1 MATRISPPVLGKGK
15 NYERF
20 KQELLA
26 WREITDLSKAKQS
39 IAVALTL
46 PENDET
52 QIREKVFDQLHLDDL
67 KSYDGLNVL
76 HFCLFTYP

>member
-1 MATRISPPVLGKGK
+1 MATRINPPVFGKGK

-26 WREITDLSKAKQS
+26 WREITDLSKEKQG
-39 IAVALTL
+39 IAVELTL

-52 QIREKVFDQLHLDDL
+52 QIRKKRF
-67 KSYDGLNVL
+67 
-76 HFCLFTYP
+76 

>member
-39 IAVALTL
+39 IAVVLTL